1 MTSSTCRRKAGRN
14 NSPYSRKDQTLDHFD
29 YVDGTMHV
37 EQVPMTEIAQQV
49 GTPVY
54 VYSTAT
60 LERHVG
66 VFREGLSQLDNPLI
80 AFAVKANPNA
90 AVLATLAKLGLGA
103 DVVSGGELQRA
114 VAAGIPADRIVFS
127 GVGKTAEEMK
137 LALELGIFQFNLE
150 SEPEAEMLSEVALS
164 MGRKAPVAYR
174 INPDVDAGTHA
185 KISTG
190 KSENKFGIPYDR
202 ALESYAAARDLPGLD
217 VQGVAVHIGSQLT
230 DLAPLEAA
238 FVKVGALIAQLRA
251 AGHDIRTA
259 DLGGGLGVP
268 YDPSQP
274 LPPSPADYGAMV
286 TRVTQGWDARLMF
299 EPGRVI
305 VGNAGVLLSKVIRV
319 KQGAQAPF
327 VIVDAAMNDLMRPSL
342 YDAWHDIRAVAPDG
356 NRIASNVVG
365 PVCETG
371 DTFAMGRDMD
381 VVAAGD
387 LLTFMTAGAYGA
399 TMAGTYNSR
408 SLTPE
413 VLVSGDKWAVVRAR
427 PPIEALIA
435 GDHIPDWVAG

>member
-1 MTSSTCRRKAGRN
+1 M
-14 NSPYSRKDQTLDHFD
+14 DHFT
-29 YVDGTMHV
+29 YVDGAMLV
-37 EQVPMTEIAQQV
+37 EQVPMAEIAAQV

-54 VYSTAT
+54 IYSTAT
-60 LERHVG
+60 LTRHVG
-66 VFREGLSQLDNPLI
+66 VFREGLSQLHDPLI

-103 DVVSGGELQRA
+103 DVVSVGELLRA
-114 VAAGIPADRIVFS
+114 MAAGIPADRIVFS
-127 GVGKTAEEMK
+127 GVGKTADEMRI
-137 LALELGIFQFNLE
+137 ALEKGIYQFNLE

-164 MGRKAPVAYR
+164 MGKRAPVAYR

-202 ALESYAAARDLPGLD
+202 ALASYAAARDLPGLD

-238 FVKVGALIAQLRA
+238 FAKVGALIERLRGE
-251 AGHDIRTA
+251 GHDIRTA

-286 TRVTQGWDARLMF
+286 TKVTQGWNVRLMF
-299 EPGRVI
+299 EPGRLI
-305 VGNAGVLLSKVIRV
+305 VGNAGVLLSQVVRV

-327 VIVDAAMNDLMRPSL
+327 VIVDAAMNDLLRPSL
-342 YDAWHDIRAVAPDG
+342 YDAWHDIRAVQPKGERA
-356 NRIASNVVG
+356 AANVVG

-371 DTFAMGRDMD
+371 DTFAMHRDMD
-381 VVAAGD
+381 VVGAGD
-387 LLTFMTAGAYGA
+387 LVAFMTAGAYGA
-399 TMAGTYNSR
+399 TMASTYNSR
-408 SLTPE
+408 ALTPE

-427 PPIEALIA
+427 PPVEALIE
-435 GDHIPDWVAG
+435 GDSIPAWVASKDVQD

>member
-1 MTSSTCRRKAGRN
+1 M
-14 NSPYSRKDQTLDHFD
+14 DHFN
-29 YVDGTMHV
+29 YVDGAMLV
-37 EQVPMTEIAQQV
+37 EQVPMADIAAQV

-54 VYSTAT
+54 IYSTAT
-60 LERHVG
+60 LTRHVG
-66 VFREGLSQLDNPLI
+66 VFRDGLSQLDDPLI

-103 DVVSGGELQRA
+103 DVVSAGELLRA
-114 VAAGIPADRIVFS
+114 IAAGIPANRIVFS
-127 GVGKTAEEMK
+127 GVGKTAEEMRI
-137 LALELGIFQFNLE
+137 ALEQGIYQFNLE

-164 MGRKAPVAYR
+164 MGKKAPVAYR

-202 ALESYAAARDLPGLD
+202 ALASYAAARALPGLD

-230 DLAPLEAA
+230 DLKPLEAA
-238 FVKVGALIAQLRA
+238 FIKVGALIEKLRGE
-251 AGHDIRTA
+251 GHDIRTA

-286 TRVTQGWDARLMF
+286 TQVTQGWNVRLMF
-299 EPGRVI
+299 EPGRLI
-305 VGNAGVLLSKVIRV
+305 VGNAGVLLSQVVRV

-327 VIVDAAMNDLMRPSL
+327 VIVDAAMNDLLRPSL
-342 YDAWHDIRAVAPDG
+342 YDAWHDIRAVHPKGDRA
-356 NRIASNVVG
+356 AANVVG

-371 DTFAMGRDMD
+371 DTFAMHRDMD
-381 VVAAGD
+381 VVGAGD
-387 LLTFMTAGAYGA
+387 LVAFMTAGAYGA
-399 TMAGTYNSR
+399 TMASTYNSR
-408 SLTPE
+408 ALTPE
-413 VLVSGDKWAVVRAR
+413 VLVSGDKWAVVRPR
-427 PPIEALIA
+427 PPIRALIE
-435 GDHIPDWVAG
+435 GDSIPDWVNS